1 MQAPR
6 PRAGFTELQKDAE
19 ASSTP
24 AAQVPLMQWWGTG
37 ASRGCFGGQ
46 EDVAKVGLDLGE
58 DSAHLGMSIHK
69 VLESQPL
76 RETLAF
82 VAEVNFPGIWT

>member
-1 MQAPR
+1 MQAPG

-19 ASSTP
+19 AAFTP
-24 AAQVPLMQWWGTG
+24 AAQVPLMQWRGTG
-37 ASRGCFGGQ
+37 ASRGC
-46 EDVAKVGLDLGE
+46 LG
-58 DSAHLGMSIHK
+58 ARGMWGRQVWIWARALLIFGMSIHK

-82 VAEVNFPGIWT
+82 VSEVNFPGIWT